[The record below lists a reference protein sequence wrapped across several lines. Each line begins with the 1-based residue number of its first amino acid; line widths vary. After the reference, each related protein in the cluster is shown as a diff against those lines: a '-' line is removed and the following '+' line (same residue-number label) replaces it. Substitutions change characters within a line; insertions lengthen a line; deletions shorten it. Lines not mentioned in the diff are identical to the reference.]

1 MCSFMKE
8 GIFFRCMNEYLAVAT
23 IFGEVAGE
31 TFIAMNL
38 HMTVSNRSTYNV
50 SSFLYAKNK
59 TLILTLRDY

>member
-1 MCSFMKE
+1 
-8 GIFFRCMNEYLAVAT
+8 MNEYLAVAT